1 MWLWHDLIV
10 CHPSASRIE
19 TLLESADMIL
29 LQLMYVQ
36 LELLTGKLIES
47 SRMVKVGVRQCHVK
61 GSFFIDQATIL
72 QALG

>member
-1 MWLWHDLIV
+1 
-10 CHPSASRIE
+10 
-19 TLLESADMIL
+19 MIL

-61 GSFFIDQATIL
+61 GSFFMGQSTIL